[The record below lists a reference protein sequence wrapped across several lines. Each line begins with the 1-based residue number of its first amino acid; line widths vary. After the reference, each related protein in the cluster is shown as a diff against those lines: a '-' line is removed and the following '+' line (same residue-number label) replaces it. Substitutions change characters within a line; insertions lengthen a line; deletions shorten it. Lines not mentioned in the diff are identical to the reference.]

1 MFGKKKSV
9 AGLDIGSS
17 SIKMVELEGKLNNLN
32 LVSLGFENLPGDTII
47 DGQIMELNVVSDV
60 IQSVCT
66 NHQVNADNVVTGVS
80 GHSVILKNIVLPPM
94 SHEELEESIDWHAEE
109 HIPYDLADVS
119 LDYQVTAETADS
131 THVLIAACKRERIDN
146 IKQAIQLAGKTP
158 VVIDVDTFALQNCY
172 EVNYNPTDDDVVT
185 LLNIGASTMNVNIVK
200 GTRSLFTRD
209 ITVGGSQFTDVLQRS
224 LGLNFQQAE
233 AVKRGVAGRGR
244 RHRRKIHRAAD
255 EQRDRDRRDGDPK
268 DFRFLSC
275 DDRGQ
280 LRRVVQKILISGGGS
295 KLAGLAQELSE
306 RLELPVEV
314 LEPVPQYQSRRQ
326 EIRPGLSQRD
336 RAGNGGCR
344 RIGRKGS
351 VNKMIKINL
360 LNSVTE
366 RQSGT
371 VAAVDRK
378 ISSPASRF
386 LLMSVVVERYARRRH
401 RLGRYQ
407 HADGKDRGR
416 TRA

>member
-17 SIKMVELEGKLNNLN
+17 SIKMVELDGKLNSLN

-60 IQSVCT
+60 IRSVCV
-66 NHQVNADNVVTGVS
+66 NHQVTADRVVTGVS

-94 SHEELEESIDWHAEE
+94 SREELEESIDWHAEE

-119 LDYQVTAETADS
+119 LDYQITAETADA
-131 THVLIAACKRERIDN
+131 TYVLIAACKRERIDN

-172 EVNYNPTDDDVVT
+172 EVNYNPTDDQVVT

-233 AVKRGVAGRGR
+233 ALKRGVHADADGIEE
-244 RHRRKIHRAAD
+244 KSIEPLMNNVTEIVAMEIQKTFDFYRATTED
-255 EQRDRDRRDGDPK
+255 NET
-268 DFRFLSC
+268 
-275 DDRGQ
+275 
-280 LRRVVQKILISGGGS
+280 VVQKILISGGGS
-295 KLAGLAQELSE
+295 KLVGLAQELSQ
-306 RLELPVEV
+306 RLELPVEILDPFRNIKV
-314 LEPVPQYQSRRQ
+314 DTKKFDPDYLSEIVP
-326 EIRPGLSQRD
+326 EMAVAVGL
-336 RAGNGGCR
+336 
-344 RIGRKGS
+344 
-351 VNKMIKINL
+351 
-360 LNSVTE
+360 
-366 RQSGT
+366 
-371 VAAVDRK
+371 AV
-378 ISSPASRF
+378 
-386 LLMSVVVERYARRRH
+386 
-401 RLGRYQ
+401 
-407 HADGKDRGR
+407 RGV
-416 TRA
+416 